1 MSGILYVVGTPIG
14 NLGDI
19 TLRQLEILEQVSFIA
34 AEDTRVTRKLL
45 SHFDLH
51 TPLVSYHEHSTAA
64 AIEQIMARIRNGET
78 CACVTDAGMPCI
90 SDPGSILVQHC
101 MAEQISIQVIPG
113 PSAVIAALAIS
124 GQDTG
129 RFCFEGF
136 LSVNKKQRHDHLE
149 SLRNEHRT
157 MVFYEAPHKLR
168 TTLSDLLRVLGNRQ
182 IALCRELTKL
192 NEEIIRTTLS
202 EAVKRYEI
210 QSPRGEFVL
219 VLAGAEPDSPKENAF
234 WSDLTVW
241 EHVAFY
247 LDRGMKKNDAI
258 KQAAHDRGVAK
269 SRIYNIVM
277 KKEDSSLDGG
287 SHDDSNPKRTNL

>member
-1 MSGILYVVGTPIG
+1 MTGKLYVTGTPIG
-14 NLGDI
+14 NLGDV

-101 MAEQISIQVIPG
+101 MSEQISIQVIPG

-157 MVFYEAPHKLR
+157 IVFYEAPHKLQN
-168 TTLSDLLRVLGNRQ
+168 TLQDLHKFFGDRS
-182 IALCRELTKL
+182 ISICRELTKL
-192 NEEIIRTTLS
+192 HEEVQRVTLS
-202 EAVKRYEI
+202 EAIAYYE
-210 QSPRGEFVL
+210 SVTPKGEYVL
-219 VLAGAEPDSPKENAF
+219 VLAGAADAPTEELSEEQAVAAIVQRVRQGERAADVCREVAVETG
-234 WSDLTVW
+234 LTKRNLYKAVMAALA
-241 EHVAFY
+241 E
-247 LDRGMKKNDAI
+247 DA
-258 KQAAHDRGVAK
+258 
-269 SRIYNIVM
+269 
-277 KKEDSSLDGG
+277 
-287 SHDDSNPKRTNL
+287 